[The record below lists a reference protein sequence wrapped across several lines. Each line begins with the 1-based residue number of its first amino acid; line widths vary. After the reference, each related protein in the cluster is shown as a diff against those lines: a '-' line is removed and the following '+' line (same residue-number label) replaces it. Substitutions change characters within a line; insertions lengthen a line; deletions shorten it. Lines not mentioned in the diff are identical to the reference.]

1 MREEWFGTISWK
13 VRNGNTGL
21 QASSGELQ
29 VCEAQGGNASG
40 GGWAVAR
47 VHTRSAEETAGCTLG
62 VRGRPRDAHSECR
75 GDHGVHA
82 RSAGETAG
90 CVQTVPSPSR
100 AGAAQLQAGPATL
113 TVTRFCYS
121 PKEAKTDGSISRCS
135 H

>member
-1 MREEWFGTISWK
+1 MGT
-13 VRNGNTGL
+13 
-21 QASSGELQ
+21 Q
-29 VCEAQGGNASG
+29 VCRLAVGNSRSVRRREAMQVEA
-40 GGWAVAR
+40 
-47 VHTRSAEETAGCTLG
+47 AGPWRACTLG
-62 VRGRPRDAHSECR
+62 VRRRPRDAHSECG
-75 GDHGVHA
+75 GDRGVHA

-121 PKEAKTDGSISRCS
+121 PKEAKTDGSKSRCS